1 MIVEVLCT
9 LIEDLICFLFGKELF
24 NDKQQKNQFLIP
36 VFIAIHTL
44 IVTFLNR
51 ISLVSQYTVIISS
64 LIMGIMFYLLFQT
77 KFIYCIMYAITYYM
91 FVIVVEMF
99 MICLLSVILGNPD
112 YIFHIIQLSN
122 FNRIVFALS
131 MKLLNIILYLI
142 ARRKIRNINCK
153 ILENPA
159 YILFVI
165 VGFVVSLKM
174 MSIIINNSVVSLK
187 LGISILFIV
196 FIFMFGVLIF
206 LTDNLYNE
214 KLKTKENEYM
224 AIKNEMLEKNLRNI
238 NKLYEEN
245 SKNFHEFKHHI
256 NIINSLLLD
265 STNSKAIEYLKGINL
280 YSKYSQVFH
289 TGNNIIDTVVNV
301 KNTEAS
307 QKNIALFADVNIDK
321 ITVKDADLCSILS
334 NLIDNA
340 IEAVDKIENDKYP
353 FTVSIDKN
361 LKLSFPMGFLN
372 GENIYLQLK
381 EIFNRAE
388 NTSVYNP
395 LENNFNS
402 QKKGNHGWGTKI
414 ISDIVNKYNGNMT
427 MNYDDKI
434 FKIKIMLIQE
444 KTI

>member
-1 MIVEVLCT
+1 M
-9 LIEDLICFLFGKELF
+9 
-24 NDKQQKNQFLIP
+24 
-36 VFIAIHTL
+36 
-44 IVTFLNR
+44 
-51 ISLVSQYTVIISS
+51 
-64 LIMGIMFYLLFQT
+64 
-77 KFIYCIMYAITYYM
+77 
-91 FVIVVEMF
+91 
-99 MICLLSVILGNPD
+99 
-112 YIFHIIQLSN
+112 
-122 FNRIVFALS
+122 
-131 MKLLNIILYLI
+131 
-142 ARRKIRNINCK
+142 
-153 ILENPA
+153 
-159 YILFVI
+159 
-165 VGFVVSLKM
+165 
-174 MSIIINNSVVSLK
+174 
-187 LGISILFIV
+187 
-196 FIFMFGVLIF
+196 
-206 LTDNLYNE
+206 
-214 KLKTKENEYM
+214 
-224 AIKNEMLEKNLRNI
+224 
-238 NKLYEEN
+238 YEEN

-307 QKNIALFADVNIDK
+307 QKNISLFADVNIDK

-340 IEAVDKIENDKYP
+340 IEAVDKIENDK
-353 FTVSIDKN
+353 TV
-361 LKLSFPMGFLN
+361 KLNINQKGNMLFIAM
-372 GENIYLQLK
+372 ENP
-381 EIFNRAE
+381 
-388 NTSVYNP
+388 SVYNP